1 MTNLE
6 KILSTVNPMRLAR
19 FIVMNEMND
28 CKTCPVKNCDN
39 KKPCELNIRDWLK
52 KEAEEE

>member
-6 KILSTVNPMRLAR
+6 KILSTVKPMRLAR

-28 CKTCPVKNCDN
+28 CEICPVKNCDN
-39 KKPCELNIRDWLK
+39 KKPCELNIRDWLN
-52 KEAEEE
+52 KEAEKE